1 MRLVFNV
8 IVFVV
13 VVAAGAAAVG
23 AVRVRIEP
31 RQPLI
36 DERPHGLLEGLR
48 RQRLRP
54 GQVEIALGRRAETG
68 YTPHEL
74 PREVGEVAVG
84 QGVAVPPPGTADL
97 ALVHAL

>member
-1 MRLVFNV
+1 MVCLVLAFIYANIRLVFNV
-8 IVFVV
+8 IVFIV
-13 VVAAGAAAVG
+13 VVAAAAVG

-68 YTPHEL
+68 HAPHEL
-74 PREVGEVAVG
+74 PREVGEAIVR
-84 QGVAVPPPGTADL
+84 
-97 ALVHAL
+97 